1 MESHNIEKR
10 MSDEKHERRPPKTL
24 DAYARCLRF
33 QTPPGGHWRVLSHH
47 SYGWPRRWYG
57 NEDEHREVMAAASRV
72 IEKMREDPDA
82 YFEAAKSLS
91 VEEAQEYITDALG
104 SRAIREAIGVPEP
117 VSG

>member
-1 MESHNIEKR
+1 
-10 MSDEKHERRPPKTL
+10 
-24 DAYARCLRF
+24 
-33 QTPPGGHWRVLSHH
+33 
-47 SYGWPRRWYG
+47 
-57 NEDEHREVMAAASRV
+57 MAAASRV